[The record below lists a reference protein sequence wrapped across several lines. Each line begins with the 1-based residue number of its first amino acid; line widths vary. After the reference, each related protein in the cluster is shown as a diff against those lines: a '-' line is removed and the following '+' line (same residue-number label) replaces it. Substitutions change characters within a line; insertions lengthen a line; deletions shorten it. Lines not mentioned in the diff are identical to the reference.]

1 MGTTTTSIRL
11 PDEIKERFEALAATT
26 GRSKND
32 LMLDALT
39 RYLQEEEGQLQQIE
53 EGIRAADEHPDDGVT
68 HEAMVA
74 DLIQRGL
81 LRQED
86 LDCAGSEFS
95 LEELRRANRWR
106 EAVYEAGTVD
116 FDRGLVAPG

>member
-26 GRSKND
+26 GRSRSY

-39 RYLQEEEGQLQQIE
+39 RYIEEEGWQLRQIE
-53 EGIRAADEHPDDGVT
+53 EGIRVADEHPDDFVT
-68 HEAMVA
+68 HEEMLAN
-74 DLIQRGL
+74 LIQRGL

-86 LDCAGSEFS
+86 LD
-95 LEELRRANRWR
+95 RALHRHLSR
-106 EAVYEAGTVD
+106 A
-116 FDRGLVAPG
+116 

>member
-26 GRSKND
+26 GRSRNY

-39 RYLQEEEGQLQQIE
+39 RYLQEEEWQLQQIE
-53 EGIRAADEHPDDGVT
+53 EGIRAADEHPDDSMT

-74 DLIQRGL
+74 GLIQRGV

-86 LDCAGSEFS
+86 LDRAESEFS
-95 LEELRRANRWR
+95 LEELRRANQW
-106 EAVYEAGTVD
+106 
-116 FDRGLVAPG
+116 